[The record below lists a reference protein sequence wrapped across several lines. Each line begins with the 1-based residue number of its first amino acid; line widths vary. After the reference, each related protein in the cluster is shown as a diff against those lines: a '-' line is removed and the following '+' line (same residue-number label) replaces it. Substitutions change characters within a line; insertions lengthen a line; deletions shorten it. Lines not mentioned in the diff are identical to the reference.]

1 MEDSKTEPRGAPPEA
16 DPDAPTRGARPASS
30 RPRPASPASYASQPS
45 NEGPEENYELAQGTR
60 VERYVL
66 LKPLGQ
72 GGMGV
77 VYAAYDPDL
86 DRKVALKLLRPD
98 RQAPEG
104 QSSRAWILREAQA
117 MARIS
122 HPNVI

>member
-1 MEDSKTEPRGAPPEA
+1 MEESKTEPRGPDKAA
-16 DPDAPTRGARPASS
+16 DPDLPTREPRAQASRSRS
-30 RPRPASPASYASQPS
+30 RPSPSVLSQQS
-45 NEGPEENYELAQGTR
+45 DQGEEGHYELDRGTR
-60 VERYVL
+60 IERYIL

-98 RQAPEG
+98 KRTPDGNSE
-104 QSSRAWILREAQA
+104 RAWILREAQA

-122 HPNVI
+122 H